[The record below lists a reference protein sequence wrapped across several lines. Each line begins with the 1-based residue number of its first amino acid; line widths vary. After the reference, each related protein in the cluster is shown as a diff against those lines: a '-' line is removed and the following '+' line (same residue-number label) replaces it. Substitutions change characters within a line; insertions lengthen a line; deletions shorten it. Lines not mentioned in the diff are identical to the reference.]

1 MGKRGTI
8 ITVAVL
14 ALMLAGIAYAVVQ
27 LYHTDSPH
35 PQSAAH
41 RVGDP
46 LAAVPSDAAAIFLF
60 DGSSRAQRL
69 AADSTGLLRPLIAP
83 EDPALL
89 EYISGVSGLRTAVSL
104 HNSGA
109 LVPLVVT
116 SLKKLDSLSVA
127 PYLSMAASAGLKSA
141 VEEGYLL
148 ASRSETLLQSSLR
161 HLGSGLS
168 VLQDP
173 ALDGLA
179 ARTDGPLVLYLG
191 HQHAAKL
198 LQIYAS
204 PRIRKKTDFVR
215 RVADWSAFEWVSSD
229 DKHLALKG
237 TAALPESAASFLSAF
252 RGLPAESPQFADVLP
267 YFTETAVSLPIG
279 EIDRY
284 LERWRDYLD
293 GTARLSAYDK
303 AVKERAGRSLSP
315 LEWARNIQLKEV
327 VKAVFTLEGHR
338 EELLLVRTG
347 KDLKLAA
354 PAPNPFSGYL
364 ETLFGET
371 FSAVDTLALRLDA
384 HWTAYGNGP
393 VIRAYA
399 DGSLPVEP
407 LRSRLSDASLS
418 LPAGFVCYGSF
429 SDYPALTGDLFA
441 GAEASALGAYVTGSA
456 YSPAVFSLDLS
467 TGEARMRIT
476 LEKRALKSSRLP
488 ILERDTTVV
497 VPTGP
502 FPVLNSQT
510 GKTNSFYQNA
520 NMYLCLNDENGKG
533 VWGVPFKTPLCGC
546 VESIDYYAN
555 GKVQFLFASGSSLWL
570 IDRLGRF
577 VGGFPVDLGKPVLL
591 GPAVYDFTGA
601 HGYTVMVLHKDRT
614 LERYNLHGQ
623 KPEGWKGI
631 AAPETVKSLPELL
644 EVKGKRFWAVRTS
657 VRTLIY
663 PFEGGDPLT
672 REEGG
677 RMIKPD
683 TQLTPCAK
691 GVTVDCYD
699 GKSRDIKL
707 N

>member
-1 MGKRGTI
+1 MGKKGTI

-14 ALMLAGIAYAVVQ
+14 ALMLAGIAYAVVR
-27 LYHTDSPH
+27 LYHTDTPH
-35 PQSAAH
+35 PRQVTRSAE
-41 RVGDP
+41 DP
-46 LAAVPSDAAAIFLF
+46 LSAVPSDAAAIFLF

-69 AADSTGLLRPLIAP
+69 SADSTGLLRPLIAP

-89 EYISGVSGLRTAVSL
+89 AYISGVSGLRTAVSL

-109 LVPLVVT
+109 LVPLVV
-116 SLKKLDSLSVA
+116 SRLKRQDSLSVA
-127 PYLSMAASAGLKSA
+127 PYLSLACSAGLKSA
-141 VEEGYLL
+141 VREGFLL

-161 HLGSGLS
+161 HLDSGLS

-173 ALDGLA
+173 SLEALS
-179 ARTDGPLVLYLG
+179 ARTEGPLVLYLG

-198 LQIYAS
+198 LQIHAS
-204 PRIRKKTDFVR
+204 PAIRKKTDFVR
-215 RVADWSAFEWVSSD
+215 NIAAWSAFEWVACD
-229 DKHLALKG
+229 EKHLVLKG
-237 TAALPESAASFLSAF
+237 SAALPESVGSFLTAF
-252 RGLPAESPQFADVLP
+252 RGLPAETAQFADVLP
-267 YFTETAVSLPIG
+267 YFTEKALSLPIG
-279 EIDRY
+279 DPDRY
-284 LERWRDYLD
+284 FACWQNYLD
-293 GTARLSAYDK
+293 GTARLSAFQK
-303 AVKERAGRSLSP
+303 AANERAGRPLSP
-315 LEWARNIQLKEV
+315 LQWAKDIQMKEV
-327 VKAVFTLEGHR
+327 VKAVFTLEGRR
-338 EELLLVRTG
+338 EQLLLVRTG
-347 KDLKLAA
+347 RDLKIAA
-354 PAPNPFSGYL
+354 PTANPYAGYL
-364 ETLFGET
+364 ETLLGES
-371 FSAVDTLALRLDA
+371 FAVVDTLALRLDSK
-384 HWTAYGNGP
+384 WTAYGNGP

-399 DGSLPVEP
+399 DGFLPVEP
-407 LRSRLSDASLS
+407 LRSRLSEASLS
-418 LPAGFVCYGSF
+418 LPAGFVLYGSF
-429 SDYPALTGDLFA
+429 SDAPSLCADLFSS
-441 GAEASALGAYVTGSA
+441 GEAAALGAYVTGTA
-456 YSPAVFSLDLS
+456 YAPALFSLDLS
-467 TGEARMRIT
+467 SGEARMKLS

-497 VPTGP
+497 IPTGS
-502 FPVLNSQT
+502 FPVKNSQT
-510 GKTNSFYQNA
+510 GKMNSFYQNA
-520 NMYLCLNDENGKG
+520 NLYLCLNDENGKG

-555 GKVQFLFASGSSLWL
+555 GKIQFLFASGSQLWL

-577 VGGFPVDLGKPVLL
+577 VGGFPVNLGKPVLL

-601 HGYTVMVLHKDRT
+601 HGYTVMVLHKDHT

-631 AAPETVKSLPELL
+631 AAPETVKALPELL

-657 VRTLIY
+657 IRTLIY

-683 TQLTPCAK
+683 SQLTPCAK